1 MIPWYTAFMNFR
13 KYIQITTVL
22 SAFFVVVFIK
32 NAFGGDQKVGN
43 VIVPN
48 PTIVAALPTS
58 ISQPIAT
65 STPFP
70 TSNPVPA
77 VTNNPVTTTKPT
89 PLPTATP
96 TPQASQYKDGTFTGT
111 VADAFYGNVQ
121 IQVVVAGGKIAQ
133 VNFLQYPNDQ
143 RTSQYINS
151 QAMPL
156 LQSEAIAAQSE
167 KVSGVSGASAT
178 SQAFE
183 QSLASALKQARA

>member
-1 MIPWYTAFMNFR
+1 MKFR

-22 SAFFVVVFIK
+22 TAFFALVFIK
-32 NAFGGDQKVGN
+32 NIFGGDQKAGTA
-43 VIVPN
+43 IAPN
-48 PTIVAALPTS
+48 PTVIASLPTS
-58 ISQPIAT
+58 ISQPVAT

-70 TSNPVPA
+70 TPIPIS
-77 VTNNPVTTTKPT
+77 TNNPVAT
-89 PLPTATP
+89 PKSTLAPTP
-96 TPQASQYKDGTFTGT
+96 TPRASQYKDGTFTGT

-121 IQVVVAGGKIAQ
+121 IQVVVTGGKISQ

-143 RTSQYINS
+143 RTSQFINQ
-151 QAMPL
+151 QAMPI

-183 QSLASALKQARA
+183 QSLASALQQARA